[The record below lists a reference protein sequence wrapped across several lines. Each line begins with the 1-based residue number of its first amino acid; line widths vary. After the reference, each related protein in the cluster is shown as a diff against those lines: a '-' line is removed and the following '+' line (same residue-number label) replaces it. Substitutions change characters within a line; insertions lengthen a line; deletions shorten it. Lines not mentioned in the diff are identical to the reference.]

1 MNADFIY
8 IKTAAGQAEIGQR
21 SDRLSRPLRNVLLCV
36 DGRRDGEA
44 LQALIASIGAPQDA
58 LEQLESLGLI
68 ANGTAEPVA
77 TEPATPVPPPA
88 PVESGAAGVGEPV
101 PLSAAV
107 PLPAATEPAGGVEPL
122 DFASLYQRLNALVSN
137 NLGMIKAVSL
147 QLSIEQ
153 CHTIEQLRAL
163 IPAVEAALSS
173 KHGKDKAVLL
183 LRDLRAAGTS

>member
-1 MNADFIY
+1 MNAESLY
-8 IKTAAGQAEIGQR
+8 IKTPAGQAEIGQR

-36 DGRRDGEA
+36 DGRRDGGA

-68 ANGTAEPVA
+68 A

-88 PVESGAAGVGEPV
+88 PAESGAAGIGEPV
-101 PLSAAV
+101 PL
-107 PLPAATEPAGGVEPL
+107 PAAAEPAGGIEPL
-122 DFASLYQRLNALVSN
+122 DFASLYQRLNALVSD

-163 IPAVEAALSS
+163 IPAVEAALST

>member
-1 MNADFIY
+1 MNAESLY
-8 IKTAAGQAEIGQR
+8 IKTPAGQAEIGQR

-68 ANGTAEPVA
+68 STGSAGSVATGSVA
-77 TEPATPVPPPA
+77 TEPAKPVPPPA
-88 PVESGAAGVGEPV
+88 PAESGAAGIGEPV
-101 PLSAAV
+101 PL
-107 PLPAATEPAGGVEPL
+107 PAAAEPAGGVEPL
-122 DFASLYQRLNALVSN
+122 DFASLYQRLNALVSD

-163 IPAVEAALSS
+163 IPAVEAALST